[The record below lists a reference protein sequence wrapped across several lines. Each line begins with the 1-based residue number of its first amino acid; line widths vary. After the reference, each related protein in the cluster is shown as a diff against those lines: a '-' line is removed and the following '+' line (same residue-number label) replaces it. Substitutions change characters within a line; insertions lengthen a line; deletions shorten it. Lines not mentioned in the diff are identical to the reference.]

1 MKTTFVKSS
10 LEFLIKWIYK
20 NMKKLPIISILF
32 VYFIFSI
39 ATLFL
44 WEKRGINTVT
54 GDEPHY
60 LVMGQVR
67 KLL

>member
-1 MKTTFVKSS
+1 
-10 LEFLIKWIYK
+10 
-20 NMKKLPIISILF
+20 MKKLPIISILF